1 MSLRVEGVVAGYS
14 REAPILKGVTLEART
29 GLVTV
34 IIGPNGAGKSTLLRT
49 IYGYLRPS
57 AGAITHDG
65 APLAGLPPA
74 RMLEHG
80 IAYLLQGRSTFPAM
94 TVEENL
100 ELGAWTIR
108 KHKARVREAFE
119 RIYGR
124 YPQLKERRHRPA
136 GALSGGEQRLLEVA
150 RLTMTGPRTLLLDE
164 PSVGLMP
171 KLVDE
176 VYAEIARLKEDRYTI
191 LIVDQNVKQAIG
203 IADWVYVLNLGENSR
218 QGPAEQFHERLDAI
232 VREWL

>member
-1 MSLRVEGVVAGYS
+1 MTLTVQDVTAGYT
-14 REAPILKGVTLEART
+14 REVPILKNVALEARS

-49 IYGYLRPS
+49 IYGYIRPS
-57 AGAITHDG
+57 AGTIAHDG
-65 APLAGLPPA
+65 TPLTGIPPA

-80 IAYLLQGRSTFPAM
+80 IAYLLQGRSTFPSM

-108 KHKARVREAFE
+108 RDRARVAEAFE
-119 RIYGR
+119 RIYAR
-124 YPQLKERRHRPA
+124 YPQLKERRRRPA

-150 RLTMTGPRTLLLDE
+150 RLTMTGPKTLLLDE

-176 VYAEIARLKEDRYTI
+176 VYAEIARLKQDRYTI
-191 LIVDQNVKQAIG
+191 LIVDQNVKQAIE
-203 IADWVYVLNLGENSR
+203 IADWVYVLNLGENSH
-218 QGPAEQFHERLDAI
+218 QGPVEQFRERLDAI

>member
-1 MSLRVEGVVAGYS
+1 
-14 REAPILKGVTLEART
+14 
-29 GLVTV
+29 
-34 IIGPNGAGKSTLLRT
+34 
-49 IYGYLRPS
+49 
-57 AGAITHDG
+57 
-65 APLAGLPPA
+65 
-74 RMLEHG
+74 MLEQG
-80 IAYLLQGRSTFPAM
+80 IAYLLQGRSTFPSM

-108 KHKARVREAFE
+108 KDKTRVGEVFE
-119 RIYGR
+119 RIYAR
-124 YPQLKERRHRPA
+124 YPQLKEHRRRPA
-136 GALSGGEQRLLEVA
+136 GALSGGQQRLLEVA

-191 LIVDQNVKQAIG
+191 LIVDQNVKQAIE
-203 IADWVYVLNLGENSR
+203 IADWVHVLNLGENSH
-218 QGPAEQFHERLDAI
+218 QGPVDTFRERLDEI

>member
-1 MSLRVEGVVAGYS
+1 MALVCRGVTSGYT
-14 REAPILKGVTLEART
+14 REVPILKGVELEART

-49 IYGYLRPS
+49 IYGYIRPS
-57 AGAITHDG
+57 EGEITHDG
-65 APLAGLPPA
+65 TSLVGIPPA

-108 KHKARVREAFE
+108 KDRARVAQAFE
-119 RIYGR
+119 RIYAR
-124 YPQLKERRHRPA
+124 YPQLREFRRRPA
-136 GALSGGEQRLLEVA
+136 GALSGGQQRLLEVA

-176 VYAEIARLKEDRYTI
+176 VYDEIARLKEDRYTI
-191 LIVDQNVKQAIG
+191 LIVDQNVKQAIE
-203 IADWVYVLNLGENSR
+203 IADWVYVLNLGENSH
-218 QGPAEQFHERLDAI
+218 QGPVEGFRQRLDEI

>member
-1 MSLRVEGVVAGYS
+1 MALSVREVTAGYT
-14 REAPILKGVTLEART
+14 REVPILKGVSLEART

-34 IIGPNGAGKSTLLRT
+34 IIGPNGAGKSTLLRA

-57 AGAITHDG
+57 SGTVEHDG
-65 APLAGLPPA
+65 TTLVGLPPA
-74 RMLEHG
+74 RMLAHG
-80 IAYLLQGRSTFPAM
+80 IAYLLQGRSTFPSM

-108 KHKARVREAFE
+108 WDKARLAQAFE
-119 RIYGR
+119 RIYAR
-124 YPQLKERRHRPA
+124 YPQLKERRRRPA

-150 RLTMTGPRTLLLDE
+150 RLTMTGPKTLLLDE

-191 LIVDQNVKQAIG
+191 LVVDQNVRQAIG
-203 IADWVYVLNLGENSR
+203 IADWVYVLNLGENSH
-218 QGPAEQFHERLDAI
+218 QGPVETFRERLDDI